1 MIDKSEVSLAPGK
14 HSKINQN
21 KTIHS
26 TFFPTVLLF
35 SAKYVN
41 SQFLKRRIA
50 KKSAQRIKK
59 NEVYLVY
66 TVEGRRPPSGLTY
79 FLICV
84 SYSFSNLIR

>member
-1 MIDKSEVSLAPGK
+1 MKTEGVRMIDKSEVSLAPGK

-59 NEVYLVY
+59 MKFIWCTRLKVGGRLLV
-66 TVEGRRPPSGLTY
+66 
-79 FLICV
+79 
-84 SYSFSNLIR
+84 